1 MRAFTAGRVR
11 VWVWACAAISV
22 SLLMAS
28 VAAASKPPKC
38 LVVGAGGSHRTLQA
52 AVDAASPGDKLKVKG
67 TCYGDTTI
75 GKNLTIVGHSNPAF
89 GPATL
94 NGGGKAQTQSVIVNL
109 GATVAII
116 GLTITGGHNTEI
128 GPGHEATEEKGGGI
142 YNERGSLTLTNSV
155 VRGNIAVPSGRPNPP
170 QYPFGGGGIYNGG
183 GSLTLNHSTVSDNE
197 GLGKGGGIDNEE
209 GSLTLNH
216 STVSGNRT
224 TGSNRGAG
232 AGFSHRGGGI
242 YNAGGPVTLT
252 NSTVTGN
259 EGGARGGGI
268 ENNEGSFTLEKST
281 VAGNTARGSGGGIG
295 NLGSLTLDDSDVTGN
310 TAEGSGGFV
319 PAFGGGI
326 VNNASLALNGSSS
339 VTDNTAAE
347 QGGGIYNYQSSGATI
362 TYGIGWTGTVSGNKP
377 DDIFNF

>member
-1 MRAFTAGRVR
+1 MG
-11 VWVWACAAISV
+11 V

-28 VAAASKPPKC
+28 GAAASKPRC
-38 LVVGAGGSHRTLQA
+38 LVVGGGGSHRTLQA

-89 GPATL
+89 GSATL
-94 NGGGKAQTQSVIVNL
+94 NGGGKAQTQSVIVNH
-109 GATVAII
+109 GATVEII

-128 GPGHEATEEKGGGI
+128 GPGHEDTEEKGGGI
-142 YNERGSLTLTNSV
+142 YNDRGSLTLTNSV

-183 GSLTLNHSTVSDNE
+183 GSLTLNDSTVSDNE

-216 STVSGNRT
+216 STVNGNRT
-224 TGSNRGAG
+224 TGSDRGAG

-259 EGGARGGGI
+259 EGGGRGGGI
-268 ENNEGSFTLEKST
+268 ENDEGSLTLEKST
-281 VAGNTARGSGGGIG
+281 VTGNTARGSGGGIG
-295 NLGSLTLDDSDVTGN
+295 NIGSLTLNNSDVIGN
-310 TAEGSGGFV
+310 TAAGFDGFI

-326 VNNASLALNGSSS
+326 VNNASLMLNGSSS
-339 VTDNTAAE
+339 VSDNTAAE
-347 QGGGIYNYQSSGATI
+347 QGGGIYNYESSGAMI
-362 TYGIGWTGTVSGNKP
+362 TYGIGWTGTVSRNKP